1 MTIIESTKMKKYN
14 YSLKEKIMKYILP
27 VLFTIMAASAS
38 NASIYK
44 CDISS
49 PIDKTLEVWT
59 FTFDTNKEYNKFI
72 DLGIE
77 QQSIAGC
84 ASLKASKTY
93 LTCGIGSRS
102 TKNSVFST
110 IEDGT
115 PILSLAIR
123 IADSQTL
130 MSCVKQ

>member
-1 MTIIESTKMKKYN
+1 
-14 YSLKEKIMKYILP
+14 MKYILP

-93 LTCGIGSRS
+93 
-102 TKNSVFST
+102 
-110 IEDGT
+110 
-115 PILSLAIR
+115 
-123 IADSQTL
+123 
-130 MSCVKQ
+130 